1 MAAPMAAPPVLAATR
16 DAAPQQA
23 PRRLD
28 GRHDEAMDRIAALE
42 RRIAAQER
50 AIARQERLLL
60 QALGAATVMLDAASG

>member
-1 MAAPMAAPPVLAATR
+1 
-16 DAAPQQA
+16 
-23 PRRLD
+23 
-28 GRHDEAMDRIAALE
+28 MDRIAALE